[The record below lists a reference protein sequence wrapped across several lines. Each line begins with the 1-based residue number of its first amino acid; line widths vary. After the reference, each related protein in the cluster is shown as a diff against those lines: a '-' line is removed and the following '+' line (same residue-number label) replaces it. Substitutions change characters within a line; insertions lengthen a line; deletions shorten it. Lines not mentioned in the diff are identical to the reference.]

1 MMYKTLE
8 NLIRDNP
15 ATQEVY
21 ELIIT
26 IRTLA
31 RHIADHTPNEAEQ
44 YRCEFIAENCTEL
57 IDTIRKV
64 QKNIIF

>member
-15 ATQEVY
+15 ASQEAY

-31 RHIADHTPNEAEQ
+31 KHIAKYTPNEAEH
-44 YRCEFIAENCTEL
+44 YRCTFIAKNCTEL

-64 QKNIIF
+64 QKDIVF